1 MLKFHGVIECEVFIC
16 EGNHMEAEKNTF
28 FLVTGSG
35 DTSLW
40 LSTRQTAFNDTDFF
54 ALFSLSSVVHLGHE
68 ASGCCPVFNLPKPR

>member
-1 MLKFHGVIECEVFIC
+1 MGLLSVKCLSVKEKEHVLLFVFS
-16 EGNHMEAEKNTF
+16 KP

-68 ASGCCPVFNLPKPR
+68 ASGCCPVFNLLKPR